1 MLSYSYV
8 HGADES
14 CCKKLDEEQD
24 LQDENDEGQYV
35 DAELM
40 RYIDACYSHACTN
53 NYVIACQYCM
63 WYYLRIILWTIF
75 KLYTIAHNL
84 YELLLLLLCKTSV
97 QSIQHR

>member
-40 RYIDACYSHACTN
+40 MKYWCCSQTYTN
-53 NYVIACQYCM
+53 
-63 WYYLRIILWTIF
+63 
-75 KLYTIAHNL
+75 
-84 YELLLLLLCKTSV
+84 S
-97 QSIQHR
+97 